1 MVQSMRRFTKLPEQ
15 HQAELRKAVLLLR
28 FRCTRPTPATRK
40 YAAYSAIAQAL
51 SITYN
56 QVQHICRRAVRPDAP
71 FKPEKQVRKLG

>member
-1 MVQSMRRFTKLPEQ
+1 MVRQSPRFSKLPKQ
-15 HQAELRKAVLLLR
+15 HQVELCEAVLLLR
-28 FRCTRPTPATRK
+28 FRCVRPMPGGRK